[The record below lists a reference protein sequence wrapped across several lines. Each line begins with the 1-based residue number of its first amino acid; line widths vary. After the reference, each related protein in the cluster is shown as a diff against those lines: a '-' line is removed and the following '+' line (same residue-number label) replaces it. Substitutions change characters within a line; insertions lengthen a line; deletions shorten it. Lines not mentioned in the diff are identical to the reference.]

1 MTVSILGLGAMGAR
15 MAARLLDAGHTVTVW
30 NRTPERAAPLVAAGA
45 RVGASP
51 RDAASGADIVV
62 SMVTDDDASRAVW
75 TGPEGALAG
84 LATGAVAVESSTLSP
99 AWTTDLAASVRDAG
113 ATFLDAPVAGSRPQA
128 DAGALIYLVGG
139 DAEAVERV
147 RPVFEVLGGAVHHV
161 GPVGQGAAIKL
172 AVNALYAVQVAAV
185 AEQLAMLRA
194 AGVDEARA
202 AEVLGATPVASPA
215 AVGAMGAI
223 VARRFDPLFPIDL
236 VEKDLRYAVAASRAG
251 GAEAPVTEAARAVFG
266 RAQEA
271 GLGGD
276 NITGVAQLG
285 L

>member
-45 RVGASP
+45 RLGASP
-51 RDAASGADIVV
+51 CDAASGADIVV

-75 TGPEGALAG
+75 TGPKGTLAG

-99 AWTTDLAASVRDAG
+99 SWTTDLAASVRDAG

-236 VEKDLRYAVAASRAG
+236 VEKDLRYAVAAARAG

>member
-45 RVGASP
+45 RLGASP
-51 RDAASGADIVV
+51 CDAASGADIVV

-99 AWTTDLAASVRDAG
+99 SWTTDLAASVRDAG

>member
-45 RVGASP
+45 RLGASP
-51 RDAASGADIVV
+51 CDAASGADIVV

-99 AWTTDLAASVRDAG
+99 SWTTDLAASVRDAG

-236 VEKDLRYAVAASRAG
+236 VEKDLRYAVAAARAG